1 MVHAMSDRVI
11 RWFALGGFVAQVAF
25 VLSWLIA
32 AGWQGPTYSSVAHTI
47 SDMYAVTAP
56 RGLFLVVVITLCGI
70 ATVLFA
76 LLSLRPTLR
85 PSGWPGLV
93 AALLLAL
100 SIYGI
105 GDALTPWEREACRL
119 ADPGCTAADQVAT
132 SGGALDALLST
143 IGIFLFIGAVFF
155 MAEAM
160 KRTPGWQG
168 WAWPARWVGIAFVV
182 LLVALIA
189 TESLDLGGL
198 VERLVAAVG
207 AGWIAAVAW
216 RIFSRSSAT
225 SRRPEAG

>member
-1 MVHAMSDRVI
+1 MSDRVI
-11 RWFALGGFVAQVAF
+11 RWTALGGFAAQVAF

-32 AGWQGPTYSSVAHTI
+32 ALWQGPNYSSAAHTI

-56 RGLFLVVVITLCGI
+56 HGVFLVVVITLCGI

-76 LLSLRPTLR
+76 LLSLWPTLR
-85 PSGWPGLV
+85 PSGWLGAV

-100 SIYGI
+100 SIYGM

-119 ADPGCTAADQVAT
+119 ADPGCTAADQAT
-132 SGGALDALLST
+132 GGGAVDATLST
-143 IGIFLFIGAVFF
+143 IGIFLFIGAAFF
-155 MAEAM
+155 TAEAM
-160 KRTPGWQG
+160 KRTPGWQA
-168 WAWPARWVGIAFVV
+168 WAWPARWTGIAFVV

-216 RIFSRSSAT
+216 RIF
-225 SRRPEAG
+225 RRP